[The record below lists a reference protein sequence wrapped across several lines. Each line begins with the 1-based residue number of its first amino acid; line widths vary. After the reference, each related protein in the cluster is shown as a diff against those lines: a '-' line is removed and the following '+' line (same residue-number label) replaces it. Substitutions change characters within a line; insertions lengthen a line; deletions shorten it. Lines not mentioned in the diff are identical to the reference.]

1 MWLNGP
7 PGVTFLPQSENIGQ
21 EDKDRRVQVT
31 NARQGTRHAN
41 EERIRA
47 TYAKEEQ
54 DAQQREA
61 KKIAGKR
68 RQREIYMTM
77 LQESLETQM

>member
-7 PGVTFLPQSENIGQ
+7 LGSRFCRNPENIGQ

-61 KKIAGKR
+61 KKIAGSAANVR
-68 RQREIYMTM
+68 YT
-77 LQESLETQM
+77 